1 MRVVSS
7 QLSVD
12 HGSVRDAVMR
22 MDDVAARLD
31 SLRRL
36 VDQSHIPHLAFGLVG
51 EGARHNYATSLA
63 DELDNL
69 ATGIDRARTYA
80 DNLHKSADRYL
91 GVEDANVR
99 AVLYDIGWIPDS
111 QGAFKPQQPPST
123 PAATSPVPAT
133 GSSADLMAVPATATL
148 VGSGATAVAALGMAT
163 AANLKACAGMSALTI
178 GTALAWGAVVWS
190 DDGSIDRALRNWD
203 QVAREARA
211 LFGSDVKGVRQAL
224 QATWQGTAATSAD
237 GRMLEFVIAGMAL
250 ADRAERRV
258 TTLREMINQLIWIH
272 RIAFVISALM
282 VVATVAALWSAGWSL
297 TAAAAYAQTLIW
309 VVALIEGLF
318 LSYGMIA
325 MWGDSQDG
333 FALKGADSGSA
344 AQAVAVVTPSKS
356 RRNQKAPP
364 PFSF

>member
-1 MRVVSS
+1 
-7 QLSVD
+7 
-12 HGSVRDAVMR
+12 

-51 EGARHNYATSLA
+51 ESVRHNYAISLA

-69 ATGIDRARTYA
+69 ATGIDRARTHA
-80 DNLHKSADRYL
+80 DDLHRSADRYM

-99 AVLYDIGWIPDS
+99 AVLHDIGWIPDS
-111 QGAFKPQQPPST
+111 QGAFKLRQPPSP
-123 PAATSPVPAT
+123 PAATPVPAT
-133 GSSADLMAVPATATL
+133 GSSADLMAVPATAAL
-148 VGSGATAVAALGMAT
+148 AGSGATAVAALGMAT
-163 AANLKACAGMSALTI
+163 AANLKASAGMSALTI

-211 LFGSDVKGVRQAL
+211 LFGSDVTGVRRAL
-224 QATWQGTAATSAD
+224 QTAWQGTAATSAD

-258 TTLREMINQLIWIH
+258 TTLRDMISQLIWIH
-272 RIAFVISALM
+272 RIAFAISALM

-309 VVALIEGLF
+309 AVALIEGVF

-325 MWGDSQDG
+325 LWGDSQEG
-333 FALKGADSGSA
+333 FALKGADDGSA
-344 AQAVAVVTPSKS
+344 TQAVAVVTPSRS